1 MDLDLSDDQK
11 QALDTLLDWYKSKD
25 KTPFITLGGYA
36 GTGKTTLMAF
46 LRRELEKVKGSTK
59 VAFCSYTGKAT
70 QVLRKKLHAHKA
82 TFPLDEVRTI
92 HSLIYKAITNESG
105 AILGWQL
112 RSKGEVNFDLIIVDE
127 ASMVDENIW
136 NDLLSYDIPIIAVG
150 DHGQL
155 PPINGTFNLMEN
167 PQIRL
172 ERIHRQAAYNPIIRL
187 SVMARETGNIPQ
199 GSYGE
204 NVKKL
209 SMDEA
214 MPVLDNIFRNFHDS
228 YMILC
233 GYNGTRVKIN
243 STVRASLGFES
254 PTPTIGDRVICLRNN
269 WEKEI
274 FNGMLGTIKEI
285 KKLDGIKYETEIA
298 MESFEEGAMYKGC
311 ISTEQFFSSRTLNNI
326 NGIIRTKDVDL
337 FDFGYALTVH
347 KSQGGQAKKVVL
359 FEERFKRHDNDTW
372 KRWLYTG
379 VTRAEEELL
388 IVG

>member
-187 SVMARETGNIPQ
+187 SVMAREIGNIPK

-214 MPVLDNIFRNFHDS
+214 VPMLDNIFRNFNDN

-233 GYNGTRVKIN
+233 GYNSTRVKIN
-243 STVRASLGFES
+243 STVRDSLGFES

-347 KSQGGQAKKVVL
+347 
-359 FEERFKRHDNDTW
+359 
-372 KRWLYTG
+372 
-379 VTRAEEELL
+379 
-388 IVG
+388 

>member
-1 MDLDLSDDQK
+1 M
-11 QALDTLLDWYKSKD
+11 
-25 KTPFITLGGYA
+25 
-36 GTGKTTLMAF
+36 
-46 LRRELEKVKGSTK
+46 
-59 VAFCSYTGKAT
+59 
-70 QVLRKKLHAHKA
+70 
-82 TFPLDEVRTI
+82 
-92 HSLIYKAITNESG
+92 
-105 AILGWQL
+105 
-112 RSKGEVNFDLIIVDE
+112 
-127 ASMVDENIW
+127 
-136 NDLLSYDIPIIAVG
+136 
-150 DHGQL
+150 
-155 PPINGTFNLMEN
+155 
-167 PQIRL
+167 
-172 ERIHRQAAYNPIIRL
+172 
-187 SVMARETGNIPQ
+187 
-199 GSYGE
+199 
-204 NVKKL
+204 
-209 SMDEA
+209 
-214 MPVLDNIFRNFHDS
+214 LDNIFRNFNDN

-233 GYNGTRVKIN
+233 GYNSTRVKIN